1 MLTYVRPV
9 ADWPATHHVPGP
21 ILIHRLHQGAKA
33 YAWHLST
40 IGLIVGLLWAGIGF
54 NLWHDYRA
62 AEQDAAKDTA
72 NLARTF
78 DENITR
84 TVEAVDQTLL
94 FTREA
99 YRHDPTG
106 LLVGSWSKAHAFLD
120 DQHMQLSLVNRD
132 GDVVWSNLGS
142 APLGANIAD
151 RAHFLAQK
159 ASRDDQLLISGPVLG
174 RVSGKWTIQFTR
186 KLLAPDGSF
195 DGIAEVS
202 LDPAYLSRFY
212 QSISI
217 GNGSILLA
225 TTDGTVL
232 VRAPEYGSIAGNE
245 LPHDVEARLL
255 RGTTSGAYW
264 TVSGIDHVDRIFS
277 SRRLDRYPLV
287 LSVGLA
293 TDDVFAAYDRTRRLY
308 VGAGILLSV
317 TCIVAGLV
325 MVRQRQSLLDSRQA
339 LSATLENMSQGI
351 AMVRADG
358 SIPVLSHRAIQLLDL
373 SPALLASRPTYQQII
388 DWQHARHEFGDPETW
403 APHMERAV
411 RGADSQHGDY
421 TYERTRPNGTVLE
434 VRTMGLPDGGIVRT
448 FTDISDRKRNEAALA
463 VAQARAA
470 HAERMQALGQLAG
483 GIAHDFNNILQSV
496 QGGAALIDKRA
507 ADPNSVRRFARMIL
521 DATERGTSITRR
533 LLAFARR
540 GELRAEPVEPEDLL
554 SGLRDVLAHTLG
566 SGITIEVQLAAGL
579 PPLLAD
585 KGQLETALVNLATNA
600 RDAMPDGGT
609 LTLAASVEAV
619 EENANHP
626 ADLHA
631 GHYVRLTVADSGTGI
646 DAAILVRVLEPFFS
660 TKPAGKG
667 TGLGLSM
674 AKGFAEQS
682 GGGLTIDS
690 RPGHGTTIRLWLPAA
705 TRLDGPAEPAEPSGV
720 VRDGTSRRI
729 LLVDDEVMV
738 RETLATSLED
748 AGYAVM
754 VAADGPE
761 ALDLLRTTA
770 VVDVLVTDLSMPGLD
785 GLALIRQA
793 QRQRSG
799 LPAVLLTGYAGHGA
813 ELAVGGLVSGAFS
826 LVRKPV
832 TAAQLADRIEALL
845 AVTLA
850 G

>member
-1 MLTYVRPV
+1 VL
-9 ADWPATHHVPGP
+9 GQ
-21 ILIHRLHQGAKA
+21 ILIHRLYQGAKV
-33 YAWHLST
+33 YAWHVST

-54 NLWHDYRA
+54 NLWHDYKA
-62 AEQDAAKDTA
+62 AEQGAAEDTA

-78 DENITR
+78 DEDITR

-120 DQHMQLSLVNRD
+120 DLHMQISLVNRN
-132 GDVVWSNLGS
+132 GDVAWSNLGS
-142 APLGANIAD
+142 VPPDTNIAE
-151 RAHFLAQK
+151 RPHFSTQK
-159 ASRDDQLLISGPVLG
+159 ASRDDDLFISGPVLG

-195 DGIAEVS
+195 DGIAAVS

-212 QSISI
+212 QSIAI

-232 VRAPEYGSIAGNE
+232 VRAPEHGSITGNE
-245 LPHDVEARLL
+245 LPPAVTARLL
-255 RGTTSGAYW
+255 HGTTSGPYW
-264 TVSGIDHVDRIFS
+264 TVSAFDHVDRIFS
-277 SRRLDRYPLV
+277 SRRVDRYPLV

-317 TCIVAGLV
+317 ACIVAGLV
-325 MVRQRQSLLDSRQA
+325 MVRQRRSVLDSRRA

-358 SIPVLSHRAIQLLDL
+358 SVPVLSRRAIQLLDL
-373 SPALLASRPTYQQII
+373 PPALLARRPTYQQLI
-388 DWQHARHEFGDPETW
+388 DWQLAHHEFGDPETW
-403 APHMERAV
+403 APHLERVV
-411 RGADSQHGDY
+411 RGTGSQHGDY
-421 TYERTRPNGTVLE
+421 TYERTRPNGRVLE
-434 VRTMGLPDGGIVRT
+434 VRTQGLPDGGIVRT

-463 VAQARAA
+463 VAQSRAA

-483 GIAHDFNNILQSV
+483 GIAHDFNNILQAV

-521 DATERGTSITRR
+521 DATGRGTSITRR

-566 SGITIEVQLAAGL
+566 SRITIEVQLAAGL
-579 PPLLAD
+579 PPLFAD
-585 KGQLETALVNLATNA
+585 KGQLETVLVNLATNA

-609 LTLAASVEAV
+609 LTLAASAETV
-619 EENANHP
+619 EETATHP
-626 ADLHA
+626 ADLQS
-631 GHYVRLTVADSGTGI
+631 GHYVGLTVADTGTGI

-690 RPGHGTTIRLWLPAA
+690 RPGFGTTIRLWLPAA
-705 TRLDGPAEPAEPSGV
+705 TRLEPPSTPAEPPGE
-720 VRDGTSRRI
+720 VRDSTSRHI

-738 RETLATSLED
+738 RETLAMSLED

-754 VAADGPE
+754 VASDGAE
-761 ALDLLRTTA
+761 ALDLLRSTA

-785 GLALIRQA
+785 GLAVIRQA
-793 QRQRSG
+793 QHQRAG